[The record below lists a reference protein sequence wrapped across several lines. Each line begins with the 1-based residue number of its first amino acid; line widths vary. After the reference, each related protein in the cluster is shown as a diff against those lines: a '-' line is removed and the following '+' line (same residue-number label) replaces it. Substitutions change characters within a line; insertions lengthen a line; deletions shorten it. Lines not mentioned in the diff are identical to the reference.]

1 MNWGSFAEF
10 AAMRGYGLY
19 VWGAYGVTAAIML
32 LEPWLVRRHR
42 RRALRA
48 AAMNWNEDRSA

>member
-19 VWGAYGVTAAIML
+19 VWGAYGVTMVTML

-42 RRALRA
+42 SRALRA
-48 AAMNWNEDRSA
+48 AASLSNEE